1 MLVGM
6 FYTRQCTAFL
16 GSQTLK
22 GSEQKIIKR
31 FITKNNIF
39 FNGKEG
45 IRIGPTKAK
54 VQNELKTHFGKM
66 RNKRE
71 RGKKEQQPGLFKLY
85 LEKNESMR

>member
-22 GSEQKIIKR
+22 GSEQKIKKG

-39 FNGKEG
+39 LM
-45 IRIGPTKAK
+45 TKR
-54 VQNELKTHFGKM
+54 V
-66 RNKRE
+66 
-71 RGKKEQQPGLFKLY
+71 
-85 LEKNESMR
+85 